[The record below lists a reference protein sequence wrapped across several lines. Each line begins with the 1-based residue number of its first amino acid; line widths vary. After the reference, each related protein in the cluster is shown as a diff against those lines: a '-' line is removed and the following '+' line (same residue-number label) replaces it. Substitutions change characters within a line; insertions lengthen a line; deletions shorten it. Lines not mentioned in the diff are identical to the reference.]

1 MGRAFGGYPR
11 GEPPTAVGDRDDG
24 RNDMAVD
31 VRAMGRAGLTGW
43 RGKMASK
50 VAEPVAHRTPLR
62 KIDVEALIGWAFLAL
77 TVLQFVK
84 LARTAVRAGREAS
97 R

>member
-1 MGRAFGGYPR
+1 
-11 GEPPTAVGDRDDG
+11 
-24 RNDMAVD
+24 MAVD

-50 VAEPVAHRTPLR
+50 VADPVSDHTPLR

-77 TVLQFVK
+77 AVLQFVK
-84 LARTAVRAGREAS
+84 LVRTTIRAGEEVSDRT
-97 R
+97 

>member
-1 MGRAFGGYPR
+1 
-11 GEPPTAVGDRDDG
+11 
-24 RNDMAVD
+24 MAVD

-50 VAEPVAHRTPLR
+50 VAVPVADRTPLR
-62 KIDVEALIGWAFLAL
+62 KIDVEALIGWAYLAL
-77 TVLQFVK
+77 AVLQFVK